1 MFLAEYDLKKFS
13 KNPIAPRGT
22 DFVVPQLE
30 FCCSFKY
37 DNVIINYN

>member
-30 FCCSFKY
+30 FCCSFK
-37 DNVIINYN
+37 